1 MTTKPEALRLED
13 ALLETDPYPLDIKQA
28 AAELRRLRAEKGAL
42 LQALKLMRERFLDV
56 DGDHGRW
63 EREATDA
70 ADAAIALVEG
80 K

>member
-13 ALLETDPYPLDIKQA
+13 TLLETDPYPLDIKQA
-28 AAELRRLRAEKGAL
+28 AAELRRLYAEKGAL